1 MFYSPNV
8 KYNRIPKNVD
18 NFSLWNPE
26 SWALESGIQ
35 LKESGI
41 PLMIG
46 IQVPIHR
53 NPRNLISNN
62 FCFSECFTPPTQST
76 IRFPKN
82 VDKFSLWNPESWA
95 LESGIQLKESG
106 IPLMIGIQN
115 PSSIDK
121 ESTAF
126 LPCIILHEASFTSFT
141 SQRNKKQ
148 RFK

>member
-46 IQVPIHR
+46 IQ
-53 NPRNLISNN
+53 
-62 FCFSECFTPPTQST
+62 
-76 IRFPKN
+76 
-82 VDKFSLWNPESWA
+82 
-95 LESGIQLKESG
+95 
-106 IPLMIGIQN
+106 N

-126 LPCIILHEASFTSFT
+126 LPYIILHEASDSDL
-141 SQRNKKQ
+141 SK
-148 RFK
+148 

>member
-46 IQVPIHR
+46 IQVPIHQ
-53 NPRNLISNN
+53 NPFNLISNN
-62 FCFSECFTPPTQST
+62 FCFSECFTPPNAKYNQ
-76 IRFPKN
+76 I
-82 VDKFSLWNPESWA
+82 PEKR
-95 LESGIQLKESG
+95 GQI
-106 IPLMIGIQN
+106 
-115 PSSIDK
+115 
-121 ESTAF
+121 
-126 LPCIILHEASFTSFT
+126 
-141 SQRNKKQ
+141 
-148 RFK
+148 

>member
-46 IQVPIHR
+46 IQ
-53 NPRNLISNN
+53 NPR
-62 FCFSECFTPPTQST
+62 
-76 IRFPKN
+76 
-82 VDKFSLWNPESWA
+82 
-95 LESGIQLKESG
+95 
-106 IPLMIGIQN
+106 
-115 PSSIDK
+115 SIDK